1 MAYLQVR
8 QLSFAIIHST
18 TITLP
23 TWCRICTELG
33 LKEKLIPRDI
43 VTRWNST
50 YDMMHFVLKYR
61 KAIDKVTADKALK
74 LRKYEL
80 DNDDWII
87 VEDLVSVLEV
97 SVCLLLGVCMHY

>member
-1 MAYLQVR
+1 
-8 QLSFAIIHST
+8 
-18 TITLP
+18 
-23 TWCRICTELG
+23 
-33 LKEKLIPRDI
+33 
-43 VTRWNST
+43 
-50 YDMMHFVLKYR
+50 MMHFVLKYR